1 MCQSG
6 PLLIGGE
13 GEGWWKGNVF
23 LFMYLR
29 FKEKYLAQNS
39 TQEVFAV
46 FSENRATGRVITPP
60 VHLEQSSL
68 SQLS

>member
-1 MCQSG
+1 
-6 PLLIGGE
+6 
-13 GEGWWKGNVF
+13 
-23 LFMYLR
+23 MYLR